1 MLLFLLIL
9 LLLALPNA
17 LLARRKGHSPVL
29 WGLLSILGFFVAYF
43 FIGGSYFALVYKG
56 AMTEEAV
63 TAWVM
68 KQPLTALLMFL
79 MGIGGVLFVRFILER
94 RQQAKKS

>member
-1 MLLFLLIL
+1 MLLFILIL
-9 LLLALPNA
+9 LMLALPNA
-17 LLARRKGHSPVL
+17 MLARKKGHNPFI

-43 FIGGSYFALVYKG
+43 FVGGTYFAIVYKG

-68 KQPLTALLMFL
+68 KKPLIALLMFL
-79 MGIGGVLFVRFILER
+79 IGIGGVLLVRFILER
-94 RQQAKKS
+94 QKR